1 MPRVVD
7 PRPRRIADKDP
18 LHGLLDF
25 EDITKTVEEA
35 GDHIREF
42 LEGIRDQFVEW
53 LKDTTGI
60 DLSSAV
66 SFVDWLVDQIH
77 DLLDVDL
84 ANLPEFIGGLL
95 DRVRSLFP
103 TSIPIGLLDRST
115 PNLLVNGTFDGV
127 ESLTAGDGWSWDSTI
142 GRTTVGSAR
151 FDATGQRGLQLS
163 NVVGSP
169 TPGQTL
175 DAELY
180 VRWSGVPAAA
190 EFGGVWRWY
199 RGDTL
204 VSEVPMQ
211 KTTNPSASG
220 GWAKLAGSAT
230 VPSGV
235 DSVCLGLVVEASTTA
250 GSVWFDDAVV
260 RKPATSLPQ
269 QWVSGLV
276 DALESLGQDVAD
288 TLAWIKNLIEK
299 LTGRARTTIADAI
312 ADVQTF
318 ASQLGTILSGGS
330 VSTPLPTLV
339 GSTIREAR
347 TMIEQIAAI
356 TRGDPVT
363 PINQAVQ
370 WFKDG
375 WTTTTS
381 WVQDLINAI
390 LRAIR
395 RVPVVGGT
403 IADIIAE
410 VGGLNDRTDQANQSV
425 ASVSSQVSFVADV
438 IAVRSG
444 VGVWESGP
452 DPTGIVSFPYSML
465 MLHSHTTS
473 VTGSTGTRDGASS
486 STGFTSAGGENH
498 SHSVYSTSHSH
509 DAGSLKVSVG
519 MGVPTINATASWA
532 PWASV
537 RFPSSADRQV
547 FTFLASKSGAV
558 TSFFVDVYRLNA
570 NGSSSYVASS
580 TDQSGNVGGALA
592 WQQVILPAI
601 PVEIGD
607 VLEVQFRVAG
617 SGTVQIAGINLPY
630 PTPISGFRP
639 YAPGSGRDPSGSA
652 TPAEIAIGVRDSMY
666 QGPVP
671 FVSVGIDLGQT
682 AIPRYFYDDFNRGS
696 LGPRW
701 STSGN
706 IGVAGN
712 RVQHRGGVLE
722 SGTATATYSQQL
734 LTDNARVEFDLSAGS
749 GIAGV
754 GACCSST
761 LGSGLWFVV
770 DSGSCSIQTGSAG
783 SRTQRASGAGGDGRY
798 VGTWTAADAT
808 ARLYRNG
815 ELVASWVDS
824 ASVVPHGD
832 GRRWCALIVSKPALF
847 DSGRIDNWVA
857 ADVVAQ

>member
-1 MPRVVD
+1 MSVYSDWYDDVPVD
-7 PRPRRIADKDP
+7 PSGLDGELFDPPVSPLDRSRIPSRTGGLPIDP
-18 LHGLLDF
+18 DLAAILAGEDGLATKPDVVQLLD
-25 EDITKTVEEA
+25 EV
-35 GDHIREF
+35 REF
-42 LEGIRDQFVEW
+42 AVAVIKTFGGDTGALAAWIDEHAPGLSW
-53 LKDTTGI
+53 LP
-60 DLSSAV
+60 DLT
-66 SFVDWLVDQIH
+66 DWVFKLITNPGRALSE
-77 DLLDVDL
+77 LLSGV
-84 ANLPEFIGGLL
+84 
-95 DRVRSLFP
+95 
-103 TSIPIGLLDRST
+103 IPIGLLAPTT
-115 PNLLVNGTFDGV
+115 PNLLPNPAFDGAVSMV
-127 ESLTAGDGWSWDSTI
+127 EGDGWAYDPDV
-142 GRTTVGSAR
+142 GRTSPGSAR
-151 FDATGQRGLQLS
+151 YDCTGVAGMQLATPVQVAEGQK
-163 NVVGSP
+163 VA
-169 TPGQTL
+169 
-175 DAELY
+175 AEAW
-180 VRWSGVPAAA
+180 VRWAGVTAGSGT
-190 EFGGVWRWY
+190 GIRLMYRWY
-199 RGDTL
+199 SGETL
-204 VSEVPMQ
+204 VS
-211 KTTNPSASG
+211 TTQIAAVTDPVAVG
-220 GWAKLAGSAT
+220 GWSKLSAAAI
-230 VPSGV
+230 PAPAGV
-235 DSVCLGLVVEASTTA
+235 DSVCLALVVDA
-250 GSVWFDDAVV
+250 GLAAGQVWFDDTSLT
-260 RKPATSLPQ
+260 KPTASLPQ
-269 QWVSGLV
+269 QWISGLV
-276 DALESLGQDVAD
+276 DDLGQF
-288 TLAWIKNLIEK
+288 W
-299 LTGRARTTIADAI
+299 
-312 ADVQTF
+312 
-318 ASQLGTILSGGS
+318 
-330 VSTPLPTLV
+330 
-339 GSTIREAR
+339 
-347 TMIEQIAAI
+347 TMIEQFASIVAGGAVTAI
-356 TRGDPVT
+356 NG
-363 PINQAVQ
+363 IVQ
-370 WFKDG
+370 DFKDG
-375 WTTTTS
+375 WTSTS
-381 WVQDLINAI
+381 NWIQDIINAI

-547 FTFLASKSGAV
+547 FTFLASKSGSV

-706 IGVAGN
+706 IGVTGN

-798 VGTWTAADAT
+798 VGTWTTSDTT

-832 GRRWCALIVSKPALF
+832 GRRWCALIVSKPALL

-857 ADVVAQ
+857 ADVVPQ

>member
-1 MPRVVD
+1 MAGPVTENGTPWNQLPGATGGIRRHLTAPPANPMQQLEKVFLS
-7 PRPRRIADKDP
+7 PFARIAAELTGGDP
-18 LHGLLDF
+18 
-25 EDITKTVEEA
+25 EDWDTIEE
-35 GDHIREF
+35 I
-42 LEGIRDQFVEW
+42 
-53 LKDTTGI
+53 I
-60 DLSSAV
+60 DNIVGAIPAAA
-66 SFVDWLVDQIH
+66 D
-77 DLLDVDL
+77 
-84 ANLPEFIGGLL
+84 FIGNLL
-95 DRVRSLFP
+95 SGV
-103 TSIPIGLLDRST
+103 IPIGLLAPT
-115 PNLLVNGTFDGV
+115 IPNLLANGEFDGSVSIV
-127 ESLTAGDGWSWDSTI
+127 EGDGWVYDPDV
-142 GRTTVGSAR
+142 GRTSPGAAR
-151 FDATGQRGLQLS
+151 YDCTGVAGMQLS
-163 NVVGSP
+163 TPVQVAEGQKVAASVYAKWAGVAAGS
-169 TPGQTL
+169 GAGIRL
-175 DAELY
+175 VA
-180 VRWSGVPAAA
+180 
-190 EFGGVWRWY
+190 RWY
-199 RGDTL
+199 NGESL
-204 VSEVPMQ
+204 VSTSEVGAVVAPA
-211 KTTNPSASG
+211 ASG
-220 GWAKLAGSAT
+220 GWSKLSGEMST
-230 VPSGV
+230 PSGV
-235 DSVCLGLVVEASTTA
+235 DTVCLALVVDA
-250 GSVWFDDAVV
+250 GVSAGQVWWDDASLT
-260 RKPATSLPQ
+260 KPTASLPQ
-269 QWVSGLV
+269 QWITGLV
-276 DALESLGQDVAD
+276 DDLG
-288 TLAWIKNLIEK
+288 EF
-299 LTGRARTTIADAI
+299 LTMLD
-312 ADVQTF
+312 
-318 ASQLGTILSGGS
+318 
-330 VSTPLPTLV
+330 
-339 GSTIREAR
+339 
-347 TMIEQIAAI
+347 QIASIVAGGAVTAI
-356 TRGDPVT
+356 NG
-363 PINQAVQ
+363 IVQ
-370 WFKDG
+370 DFKDG
-375 WTTTTS
+375 WTSTS
-381 WVQDLINAI
+381 NWIQDIINAI

-444 VGVWESGP
+444 VGLWESGP

-486 STGFTSAGGENH
+486 STGFTSAGGDNH

-547 FTFLASKSGAV
+547 FTFLASKSGSV

-706 IGVAGN
+706 IGVSGN

-798 VGTWTAADAT
+798 VGTWTASDTT

-832 GRRWCALIVSKPALF
+832 GRRWCALIVSKPPLL

-857 ADVVAQ
+857 ADVVPQ